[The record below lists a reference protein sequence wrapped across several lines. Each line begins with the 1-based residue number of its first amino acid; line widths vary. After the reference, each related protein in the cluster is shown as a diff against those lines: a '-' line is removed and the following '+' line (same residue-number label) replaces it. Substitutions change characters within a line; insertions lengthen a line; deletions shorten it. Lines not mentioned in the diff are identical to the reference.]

1 MYKPFFLLFLFFLVA
16 CLPYHAVNQ
25 AAPTVTNNS
34 AVSPGDVLQEING
47 ARTNPRQYAAYL
59 EQLRPYYKGKHLTK
73 PGQVTLVTKEGA
85 QALEEAI
92 RFLKSTPALPPL
104 TLSAAMSRAALD
116 HVQEQGWN
124 GKTGHQGKGGSTPDK
139 RLARYGAWQ
148 HTMGENISY
157 GSETAR
163 EIVIDLLIDDGV
175 PDRGHR
181 ANIFNADYRVTGIAY
196 GPHSRYGSICVI
208 LFSGGFV
215 EK

>member
-1 MYKPFFLLFLFFLVA
+1 MLKSFTLVLLLLLLA
-16 CLPYHAVNQ
+16 CMPYHAANQ
-25 AAPTVTNNS
+25 AAPVVTDNS
-34 AVSPGDVLQEING
+34 AVTPDAVLQEINA

-59 EQLRPYYKGKHLTK
+59 DQLRPFYKGKYLTK

-92 RFLKSTPALPPL
+92 RFLQSTVAIPAL

-148 HTMGENISY
+148 YTMGENISY

-163 EIVIDLLIDDGV
+163 DIVIDLLIDDGV

-181 ANIFNADYRVTGIAY
+181 ANIFNANYRMTGIAY
-196 GPHSRYGSICVI
+196 GPHSSYGSICVI
-208 LFSGGFV
+208 VFAGGFV